1 MRYQFVRI
9 HHGVRVLGLPCS
21 GFCCA
26 SVCVRWPTE
35 ARKPTSNFMPIV
47 GVCRGPQLGV
57 RAAFN
62 KKYRL
67 EEICIERKKAPDA
80 KANRSWRRQRLFT
93 KLLAAAPR
101 RALFFLG
108 LRRAR
113 ASALRSSGPISAAQ
127 RATAKD
133 VRADDANRARRPERP
148 GRGAAPAPRGAR
160 REPGLKCEEPA
171 LDLIT
176 LFEKHG
182 PPGQHGPP
190 AIDGWWGF
198 KSGGGGP

>member
-47 GVCRGPQLGV
+47 GVCRGPQLGL

-67 EEICIERKKAPDA
+67 EEICI
-80 KANRSWRRQRLFT
+80 
-93 KLLAAAPR
+93 
-101 RALFFLG
+101 RA
-108 LRRAR
+108 
-113 ASALRSSGPISAAQ
+113 Q
-127 RATAKD
+127 K
-133 VRADDANRARRPERP
+133 RARRKSQSLV
-148 GRGAAPAPRGAR
+148 AAPATRYEALSSSAKACAVFFRPPKGAR
-160 REPGLKCEEPA
+160 ERPKKFWSHQRSAARDRERCPRRRRKPRPPPRTARPRRRPRSPWRPA
-171 LDLIT
+171 RAR
-176 LFEKHG
+176 
-182 PPGQHGPP
+182 P
-190 AIDGWWGF
+190 
-198 KSGGGGP
+198 